1 MDVGEL
7 RLLHNAKA
15 IHEIKKGFSVDRK
28 YQVDKKYL
36 VRVFPKELLLERK
49 KEFELLQALHSIV
62 PYVPQAFEF
71 GYFNGEG
78 YMIIAFL
85 NGGDGE
91 FGMDD
96 LSDLEQFE
104 AGFLAGEVLRKMHA
118 LPLEVPKMNWFDF
131 QTAKHKQKSV
141 ELEELNLRLPF
152 LMEADRFINDN
163 IARLKDRPI
172 CMQHGDFH
180 PANIIL
186 NHKKFAGII
195 DFNRLEFGDPLVDLA
210 KIGFFTT
217 EVSVPFAQGNML
229 GYIKEQ
235 EIAGFWELYA
245 LYTAM
250 HIVAAV
256 SWAARDT
263 SRNLEKIISYAAK
276 TAVSHANFQQVIPN
290 WMHEEELKW
299 LIKK

>member
-1 MDVGEL
+1 
-7 RLLHNAKA
+7 
-15 IHEIKKGFSVDRK
+15 
-28 YQVDKKYL
+28 
-36 VRVFPKELLLERK
+36 
-49 KEFELLQALHSIV
+49 
-62 PYVPQAFEF
+62 
-71 GYFNGEG
+71 
-78 YMIIAFL
+78 MIIAFL
-85 NGGDGE
+85 NGVDGE

-104 AGFLAGEVLRKMHA
+104 AGFLAGKVLRKMHA

-163 IARLKDRPI
+163 ITRLKDRPI
-172 CMQHGDFH
+172 CLQHGDFH